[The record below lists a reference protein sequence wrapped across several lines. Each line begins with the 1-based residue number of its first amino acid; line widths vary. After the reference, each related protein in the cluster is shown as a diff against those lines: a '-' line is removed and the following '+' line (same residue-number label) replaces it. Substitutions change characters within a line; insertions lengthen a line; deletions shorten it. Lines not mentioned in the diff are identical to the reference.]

1 MNTLRPP
8 GPRRRGFTLVELLV
22 VIAIIG
28 ILVALLLPAVQ
39 AAREA
44 ARRMQCTNNLKQLGL
59 ASHNYHD
66 TYKTLPIGGL
76 CTLRRGQCNLARIER
91 PGQQC
96 NGHAGNWIVL
106 ELPFLEQTSLF
117 EDYKKQHRQN
127 PSCPLDECN
136 EANSYARQILPL
148 TRCPSNPASNIKNIT
163 IRSIEAM
170 SRGNYAACFGA
181 GTMRNSARNQIIS
194 GVPAGGAYGPQVTV
208 NMAAIIDGTSNT
220 VALSEVR
227 YTTSTAGGTNAD
239 SRGVWAYYGMGS
251 SSFSTGFTPN
261 SKRRDEI
268 DRCRDTFMA
277 PCFNRNNY
285 RAIAGARSYH
295 PGGVVAGIADASTRF
310 IPDTVDARVWF
321 ALGTRQGGEAVQ
333 LP

>member
-1 MNTLRPP
+1 MNPLSSRRPSRP
-8 GPRRRGFTLVELLV
+8 GFTLVELLV

-66 TYKTLPIGGL
+66 TYKVLPTGGL
-76 CTLRRGQCNLARIER
+76 CTLRRGQCNAARIER

-96 NGHAGNWIVL
+96 NGHAGNWLVL
-106 ELPFLEQTSLF
+106 ELPFLEQAAMY
-117 EDYKKQHRQN
+117 EDYKKQYRQN
-127 PSCPLDECN
+127 PSCALDECN
-136 EANSYARQILPL
+136 EANSYARQIVPFA
-148 TRCPSNPASNIKNIT
+148 RCPSNPASRINNLT

-170 SRGNYAACFGA
+170 SRGNYAACFGS
-181 GTMRNSARNQIIS
+181 GNMRQSARNQNVG
-194 GVPAGGAYGPQVTV
+194 GVPSGGAYGPQVEI
-208 NMAAIIDGTSNT
+208 NLAAILDGTSNT

-251 SSFSTGFTPN
+251 SSFSTGYTPN
-261 SKRRDEI
+261 SRTRDWI
-268 DRCRDTFMA
+268 DRCRDQVMA
-277 PCFNRNNY
+277 PCGNRNSAT
-285 RAIAGARSYH
+285 AIAGARSYH

-310 IPDTVDARVWF
+310 IPETVDARVWR
-321 ALGTRQGGEAVQ
+321 ALGTRGGGESVQ